1 MSQNQKSKYFDKIW
15 VSSLVAITL
24 AIIYLYLDSSMFEF
38 VLFDQ
43 ISLFLYTVIPGSLVI
58 IVVWLVIKS
67 DKIKEIPK
75 KSIVFLAMSFISWF
89 TAEQLWNFYEQVL
102 GIDPFPSVADV
113 FYISAPFFM
122 FVSLMF
128 FLKPFK
134 KQISKKIIFFAISIS
149 AVLLIPTVVIIS
161 ESSHD
166 ELFKIVIGII
176 YPVSDSIVL
185 VPVIITILFVI
196 KKKTNPFWMMI
207 LIGMLMFI
215 AADTI
220 FLFLE
225 STGEYPSHHPVE
237 ILWLL
242 SYLIWFYSLWRS
254 MHNSKYVLST
264 DKEISDH
271 HQHEI
276 QKLTKYGVVIFLIVI
291 NITVVIIL
299 FGMQQLQSTDADI
312 KFLNY
317 FSIVLVIL
325 LVIFSTV
332 IILLNKTLY
341 KNLEYKTIE
350 LEHLSEEFI
359 KSERFSAI
367 GELSARLAHDLRNP
381 LSVIKMSVEL
391 IKNTLSESKILD
403 SQIITRIDLIDKSV
417 NRIAHQV
424 DDVLDYVRYSPLKI
438 SSVSAHHLLL
448 NSIEKV
454 KIPDDI
460 QIIMPEKNVTFNC
473 DPIKLEAVFTNLI
486 INAIQAIPDTGNI
499 EIKINEKNDDVIFE
513 FIDSG
518 DALLDENVDK
528 IFEPL
533 FTTKQK
539 GTGLGLAICKNV
551 IEQHRGTI
559 QVTTHPTTFTVTIPN
574 KIKS

>member
-1 MSQNQKSKYFDKIW
+1 
-15 VSSLVAITL
+15 
-24 AIIYLYLDSSMFEF
+24 
-38 VLFDQ
+38 
-43 ISLFLYTVIPGSLVI
+43 
-58 IVVWLVIKS
+58 
-67 DKIKEIPK
+67 
-75 KSIVFLAMSFISWF
+75 
-89 TAEQLWNFYEQVL
+89 
-102 GIDPFPSVADV
+102 
-113 FYISAPFFM
+113 
-122 FVSLMF
+122 
-128 FLKPFK
+128 
-134 KQISKKIIFFAISIS
+134 
-149 AVLLIPTVVIIS
+149 
-161 ESSHD
+161 
-166 ELFKIVIGII
+166 
-176 YPVSDSIVL
+176 
-185 VPVIITILFVI
+185 
-196 KKKTNPFWMMI
+196 
-207 LIGMLMFI
+207 
-215 AADTI
+215 
-220 FLFLE
+220 
-225 STGEYPSHHPVE
+225 
-237 ILWLL
+237 
-242 SYLIWFYSLWRS
+242 
-254 MHNSKYVLST
+254 
-264 DKEISDH
+264 
-271 HQHEI
+271 
-276 QKLTKYGVVIFLIVI
+276 
-291 NITVVIIL
+291 
-299 FGMQQLQSTDADI
+299 
-312 KFLNY
+312 
-317 FSIVLVIL
+317 
-325 LVIFSTV
+325 
-332 IILLNKTLY
+332 LNKTLY

-438 SSVSAHHLLL
+438 SSVSAHHILL

-473 DPIKLEAVFTNLI
+473 DPIKLEAVFINLI

-551 IEQHRGTI
+551 IEQHGGTI
-559 QVTTHPTTFTVTIPN
+559 QVTLHPTTFTVTIPN
-574 KIKS
+574 KIKI

>member
-1 MSQNQKSKYFDKIW
+1 
-15 VSSLVAITL
+15 
-24 AIIYLYLDSSMFEF
+24 
-38 VLFDQ
+38 
-43 ISLFLYTVIPGSLVI
+43 
-58 IVVWLVIKS
+58 
-67 DKIKEIPK
+67 
-75 KSIVFLAMSFISWF
+75 
-89 TAEQLWNFYEQVL
+89 
-102 GIDPFPSVADV
+102 
-113 FYISAPFFM
+113 
-122 FVSLMF
+122 
-128 FLKPFK
+128 
-134 KQISKKIIFFAISIS
+134 
-149 AVLLIPTVVIIS
+149 
-161 ESSHD
+161 
-166 ELFKIVIGII
+166 
-176 YPVSDSIVL
+176 
-185 VPVIITILFVI
+185 
-196 KKKTNPFWMMI
+196 
-207 LIGMLMFI
+207 
-215 AADTI
+215 
-220 FLFLE
+220 
-225 STGEYPSHHPVE
+225 
-237 ILWLL
+237 
-242 SYLIWFYSLWRS
+242 
-254 MHNSKYVLST
+254 
-264 DKEISDH
+264 
-271 HQHEI
+271 
-276 QKLTKYGVVIFLIVI
+276 
-291 NITVVIIL
+291 
-299 FGMQQLQSTDADI
+299 
-312 KFLNY
+312 
-317 FSIVLVIL
+317 
-325 LVIFSTV
+325 
-332 IILLNKTLY
+332 
-341 KNLEYKTIE
+341 
-350 LEHLSEEFI
+350 
-359 KSERFSAI
+359 
-367 GELSARLAHDLRNP
+367 
-381 LSVIKMSVEL
+381 MSVEL

-424 DDVLDYVRYSPLKI
+424 DDVLDYVRYSPLKV